1 MDLAQDGAND
11 PTSLPAYDALARH
24 LMEKSGA
31 VTILRSHS
39 DYSKIGIIVKTDIG
53 SSRPFSSR
61 LLSE

>member
-39 DYSKIGIIVKTDIG
+39 DYSKNRHYCKNRYWLQQALPV
-53 SSRPFSSR
+53 SS
-61 LLSE
+61 SE